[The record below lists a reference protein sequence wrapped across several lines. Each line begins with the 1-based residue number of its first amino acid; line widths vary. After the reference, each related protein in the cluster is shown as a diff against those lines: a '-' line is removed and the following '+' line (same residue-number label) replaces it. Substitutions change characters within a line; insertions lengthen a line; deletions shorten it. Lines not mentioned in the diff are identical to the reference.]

1 PFLPSHDAPHAGGRA
16 VAQWIAA
23 AAARHSVTLLTRV
36 EPPERG
42 AAEALRAS
50 LAAVHVQEFG
60 RPAEGTLSMARI
72 VASYVRLGRAANRL
86 VSAGRFDLLHVEF
99 LETGLAID
107 AARTV
112 PRIAV
117 AHADAMSW
125 FCEAILPRVRAAVPD
140 AALTIVGADP
150 TEHVR
155 GLAARPGVSV
165 TGFVDVIEP
174 CYARAA
180 VFVAPLRI
188 AGGVAGKTRDAMA
201 AGCAV
206 VTTRAGNVG
215 LDATPGVHLLVGD
228 TPEEFAAAVT
238 RLLRDPA
245 LRRRLGE
252 AGRRFS
258 VERYGPGVAA
268 AALEREQQAV
278 AGAPAVTRR

>member
-1 PFLPSHDAPHAGGRA
+1 MNILWVSPLLPYHDAPHAGGRA

-42 AAEALRAS
+42 AAEALPAS
-50 LAAVHVQEFG
+50 LAAVHAQEFG
-60 RPAEGTLSMARI
+60 RPVERLQRRICRKFDRVLTMPEHDRRTLLASAPRLSVGILPPPISIDPAKVVAPAR
-72 VASYVRLGRAANRL
+72 
-86 VSAGRFDLLHVEF
+86 
-99 LETGLAID
+99 D
-107 AARTV
+107 AAGLLFVGAMYRDANT
-112 PRIAV
+112 
-117 AHADAMSW
+117 DAMSW

-215 LDATPGVHLLVGD
+215 LDATP
-228 TPEEFAAAVT
+228 
-238 RLLRDPA
+238 
-245 LRRRLGE
+245 
-252 AGRRFS
+252 
-258 VERYGPGVAA
+258 
-268 AALEREQQAV
+268 
-278 AGAPAVTRR
+278 